1 MSTQA
6 INALQRQREYRVTM
20 RLIASVRQVL
30 DCTARHAGTGYS
42 ARGVWMRAF
51 RGKHSDPY
59 DHFAIFEEMRKAMNA
74 AAREYEFP
82 KRRRR

>member
-1 MSTQA
+1 MTV
-6 INALQRQREYRVTM
+6 REYRAAM

-30 DCTARHAGTGYS
+30 SATARHAGTGYS

-51 RGKHSDPY
+51 KRKHTAPF
-59 DHFAIFEEMRKAMNA
+59 DHFALFEEMRVAMNGA
-74 AAREYEFP
+74 ALEFEFP